1 MLQSRGSD
9 RFKLAEF
16 LPAERA
22 LERLMEVLGLEP
34 QADDEILYWGCD
46 TVCVCVCD
54 VFVYMYVYIYIY
66 TNTHKQYIGIYTY
79 AKYT

>member
-34 QADDEILYWGCD
+34 QADDEISHWGCD
-46 TVCVCVCD
+46 TVSV
-54 VFVYMYVYIYIY
+54 MYLYICMYIYIY
-66 TNTHKQYIGIYTY
+66 IY
-79 AKYT
+79 KYT